1 MSNYLR
7 RKGMNTIKYF
17 PGNPI
22 LVYDYMI
29 FTKIESNRYGIWT
42 YIFIPSIFFT
52 AILFIFEFL

>member
-1 MSNYLR
+1 
-7 RKGMNTIKYF
+7 
-17 PGNPI
+17 
-22 LVYDYMI
+22 MI